1 MRTITKAMQFI
12 EIQAQYFNLDSKQL
26 YSQTK
31 SLLMLYRNVVWSVQ
45 NRANNLQNEISGTYG
60 MQLNTALMYL
70 SDFAP
75 DRAKEDF
82 EITVSN
88 LFQSHWLIKLI
99 DLALRYVY
107 DYPIYG
113 ETYANI
119 LKLRFLEEAK
129 RNDSTVVV
137 YRTAEIV
144 FAFFHQLLQS
154 GNRNAGQRNIGK
166 IQGTQNLGSALL
178 EAHGCIADLT
188 AVQYIH
194 KWIVVG
200 VIPAAIS
207 CLLNMQITTVDFV
220 QGFFRVRL
228 LLGCCWYLCDDL
240 HDGSHIIQPLHQL
253 PCGFAKLLTFCSNAG
268 KPFFQI

>member
-12 EIQAQYFNLDSKQL
+12 EMQARHFNLNSKQL

-31 SLLMLYRNVVWSVQ
+31 SLLMLYRNVVWSVK
-45 NRANNLQNEISGTYG
+45 NRANNLQSEIAGTYG
-60 MQLNTALMYL
+60 MQLNTALLYL

-113 ETYANI
+113 DTYANI

-129 RNDSTVVV
+129 RNDSTVS
-137 YRTAEIV
+137 EM
-144 FAFFHQLLQS
+144 LS
-154 GNRNAGQRNIGK
+154 
-166 IQGTQNLGSALL
+166 L
-178 EAHGCIADLT
+178 ERSTYYDR
-188 AVQYIH
+188 
-194 KWIVVG
+194 KKE
-200 VIPAAIS
+200 AI
-207 CLLNMQITTVDFV
+207 
-220 QGFFRVRL
+220 L
-228 LLGCCWYLCDDL
+228 LLGVSLWGFVIPNALATYKRIAYLSISEDDFFNRV
-240 HDGSHIIQPLHQL
+240 SMEQNKQ
-253 PCGFAKLLTFCSNAG
+253 KLNLES
-268 KPFFQI
+268 